1 MAADWSKLT
10 VLHYPDPRLRKH
22 CEPVTA
28 FDDDLAALAKRL
40 IELMRAHNGV
50 GLAAAQVGVP
60 LRLFVMNT
68 TDDAKNDK
76 VVVNPELVDL
86 QGAKE
91 SEEGCLSLPDVRVQ
105 VRRAFRAKLKA
116 QDLQGK
122 PLEIEGDDLT
132 ARVWQHE
139 TDHLNGVLI
148 IDRMGPSDKIATK
161 KALRELE
168 VKFDGAK
175 RTGK

>member
-1 MAADWSKLT
+1 MAADWSKLSI
-10 VLHYPDPRLRKH
+10 VHYPDPRLRKR
-22 CEPVTA
+22 CEPVTK
-28 FDDDLAALAKRL
+28 FDADLAALAGRL
-40 IELMRAHNGV
+40 LELMREHNGV

-68 TDDAKNDK
+68 TDDPANDK
-76 VVVNPELVDL
+76 IFVNPELLDL
-86 QGAKE
+86 LGAKE
-91 SEEGCLSLPDVRVQ
+91 AEEGCLSLPDVRVE
-105 VRRAFRAKLKA
+105 VRRALRARLKA
-116 QDLQGK
+116 MDLSGK
-122 PLEIEGDDLT
+122 PIEIEDSDLT